1 MKLKRNLVFLFFLLA
16 GVIVGLLLA
25 SATEGIP
32 LLSWLSF
39 GRTVGL
45 STANPLI
52 VDLAIVRVAFGCE
65 IGFNVAQI
73 ITVTIA
79 LLLYKSVA
87 AKL

>member
-1 MKLKRNLVFLFFLLA
+1 MKLKRNLAFLFFLLA
-16 GVIVGLLLA
+16 GVILGLLLA
-25 SATEGIP
+25 SATEQIP
-32 LLSWLSF
+32 FLSGLSF

-52 VDLAIVRVAFGCE
+52 VDLAILKIAFGCE

-73 ITVTIA
+73 ITVTAA
-79 LLLYKSVA
+79 LLLYKNVA